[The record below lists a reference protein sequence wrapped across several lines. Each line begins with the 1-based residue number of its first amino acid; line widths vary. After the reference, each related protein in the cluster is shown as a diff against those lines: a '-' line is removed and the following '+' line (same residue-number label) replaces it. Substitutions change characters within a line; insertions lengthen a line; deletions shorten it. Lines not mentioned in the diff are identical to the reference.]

1 MAIPS
6 FNPKISVILRK
17 VPRRDGAARVSYLAA
32 GVIPEI
38 DLTPYLGEQ
47 GGVVTNRGIHQAGG
61 AFSITLADRMDQKSQ
76 DTLYASIEPMDM
88 VEIRMARVQKGSTLP
103 IVMRGFVSH
112 VERVESV
119 GQDGRPARTVH
130 VTGHDYGKLLQIM
143 QISYQKEY
151 IYGRYLLTSFP
162 MIERYGVLYNGTAKK
177 FVEDTMSH
185 FVNDFLGDMF
195 LFSGLEQAPVFLTDA
210 SVTGARVG
218 PYGIPNFEGSIWQ
231 LLSNW
236 TDIGWN
242 ELYIEDREDAAYLV
256 YRPVPYYDLAGNLIM
271 ADQGAKAPPEI
282 RVTAA
287 EVEMSNM
294 ARSDQNVANFFQVDA
309 PQAEILNMDW
319 VRTQA
324 TQNGLVLDIG
334 YRNNQL
340 EIYGLKRMPARSNQ
354 ASDDGTTETA
364 TGSVSDKTAQAS
376 SAGAWYKQRVAQLK
390 AINRD
395 NVVYEEGS
403 LSMRGN
409 EAIRPGNF
417 IRLERGG
424 LNSRYYVTHV
434 TQQFNVYQSF
444 KTTLQLS
451 RGEGYIDRLNA
462 HSSPYVGEKGK
473 GAYG

>member
-1 MAIPS
+1 
-6 FNPKISVILRK
+6 
-17 VPRRDGAARVSYLAA
+17 
-32 GVIPEI
+32 
-38 DLTPYLGEQ
+38 
-47 GGVVTNRGIHQAGG
+47 
-61 AFSITLADRMDQKSQ
+61 
-76 DTLYASIEPMDM
+76 
-88 VEIRMARVQKGSTLP
+88 
-103 IVMRGFVSH
+103 
-112 VERVESV
+112 
-119 GQDGRPARTVH
+119 
-130 VTGHDYGKLLQIM
+130 
-143 QISYQKEY
+143 
-151 IYGRYLLTSFP
+151 
-162 MIERYGVLYNGTAKK
+162 
-177 FVEDTMSH
+177 
-185 FVNDFLGDMF
+185 
-195 LFSGLEQAPVFLTDA
+195 
-210 SVTGARVG
+210 
-218 PYGIPNFEGSIWQ
+218 
-231 LLSNW
+231 
-236 TDIGWN
+236 
-242 ELYIEDREDAAYLV
+242 
-256 YRPVPYYDLAGNLIM
+256 
-271 ADQGAKAPPEI
+271 
-282 RVTAA
+282 
-287 EVEMSNM
+287 
-294 ARSDQNVANFFQVDA
+294 
-309 PQAEILNMDW
+309 MDW

-354 ASDDGTTETA
+354 AADDGTTETA